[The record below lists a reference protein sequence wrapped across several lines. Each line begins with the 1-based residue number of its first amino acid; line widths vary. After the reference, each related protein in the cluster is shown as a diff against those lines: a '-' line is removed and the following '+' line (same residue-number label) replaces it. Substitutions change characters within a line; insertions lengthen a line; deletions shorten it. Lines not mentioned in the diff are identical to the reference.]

1 MKASDLP
8 AKITVPFADSAG
20 PSYRRDIPLQ
30 SSDAGAASFMLGFPA
45 LTFQPT
51 GAGGTPPDGRDMNGI
66 LHALSSVA
74 RSWFAGITQTFDPA
88 FASDV
93 GGYPLGAVLRS
104 STDPTVLLISQQD
117 GNMTNP
123 ATDHDGIHWHGIGSG
138 TLQNTLDDLSRRL
151 DDLSR
156 TLDGKVNRSGDTMN
170 GSLFSTG
177 TYGFNG
183 SESTYPVGAQMGGA
197 QLYLQLTRNSSG
209 DISASLT
216 FRSAGGA
223 YYNFIGITP
232 DGNMVSPR
240 GNGFL
245 EISPQNGLPMKLQA
259 FTTKAD
265 RGWVIKFPTRFSGPP
280 VSIIVSALENDWDCG
295 ADHST
300 WAADGFTM
308 STWSDNTANRP
319 QYVSIMA
326 VGPA

>member
-8 AKITVPFADSAG
+8 AKITVPFAENAG
-20 PSYRRDIPLQ
+20 LAYRRDIPLQ

-74 RSWFAGITQTFDPA
+74 RSWFAGVTQSFDPA

-104 STDPTVLLISQQD
+104 TTDPAILLISQQD
-117 GNMTNP
+117 GNMTDP
-123 ATDHDGIHWHGIGSG
+123 ATDHDGTYWRAIGDS
-138 TLQNTLDDLSRRL
+138 TIQNALDDLSHR
-151 DDLSR
+151 
-156 TLDGKVNRSGDTMN
+156 LDGKVSRSGDTMN

-177 TYGFNG
+177 TYSFNG
-183 SESTYPVGAQMGGA
+183 SESTYPIGAQMDGA
-197 QLYLQLTRNSSG
+197 QLYLQLTKNG
-209 DISASLT
+209 AGAISASLT
-216 FRSAGGA
+216 FRSASGS
-223 YYNFIGITP
+223 YYNFIGVTP

-295 ADHST
+295 ADHNT